1 LKIEQK
7 VKVVINNGDTLIQMD
22 VEYARLILKEVLNK
36 KITDSILTYY
46 IGLNSLNI
54 DLVSFQFKQI
64 KTLLSKQ
71 DNYVFKI
78 GNLKQVVNNKD
89 IEITTLNSEIKL
101 YKKEIRKQKVLKIIG
116 LGAAIVLP
124 ILVLL
129 IK

>member
-1 LKIEQK
+1 
-7 VKVVINNGDTLIQMD
+7 VINNGDTLIQMD